1 MSLVNPTDLKQ
12 LALTINGVPVTGASD
27 DDFVVLAPNAGPYSY
42 KVGGRGEY
50 APARTNDDGAT
61 ITISIFEGA
70 TAVRQRLDEIVRLQ
84 KTQGLTSATYAR
96 ISIKNPLTKEHI
108 TADKC
113 WIDTE
118 PERASG
124 VEQSARVYVFRTDEY
139 KVLG

>member
-12 LALTINGVPVTGASD
+12 LAVNINGVPVTGASD
-27 DDFVVLAPNAGPYSY
+27 NDFVTVTPNAGPYSF

-61 ITISIFEGA
+61 IMFSIFEGA

-84 KTQGLTSATYAR
+84 KTQGLNSATYAR
-96 ISIKNPLTKEHI
+96 ISIKNPLTGEHI

-118 PERASG
+118 PDRGFG
-124 VEQSARVYVFRTDEY
+124 VEQNAREYTFRTNEY